1 MESAP
6 TRKSYRNII
15 VLGILL
21 LALGAYLT
29 IRLVNFNEVKLAA
42 GFYDQKITIMSTAD
56 IHGHLVYSEANGGY
70 YTLDEVNTEMGLPL
84 MKGIV
89 DDIRA
94 SNPDSLLLDSGD
106 MFHGTNEAN
115 VNKAEGIVEAVN
127 LMGYDAMAPGNHD
140 FDFGFDRLL
149 EIKSQLN
156 FPMLSANVSAKGE
169 KVFKPYLIKEVG
181 GLKIGLF
188 GLTVPD
194 SLSNMNVFGPTDV
207 RFEDPVTEAKKT
219 VAALQAEN
227 VNAIILVS
235 HLGDDRDKEL
245 VKQVGGIDLVL
256 SGHHHWLYKE
266 PDKVDDTY
274 VVEAGSYSTHVG
286 QADLYFK
293 NGKVAD
299 LSWTLHQSK
308 DRSKEN
314 PAMAAI
320 ADKYYAIAF
329 ERGKRVVGSSEVVL
343 DGVRSHVRSQ
353 ETNLA
358 DLLTDAMRE
367 KADADIALVNGGAIR
382 ESIPQGQVR
391 LYDVSKPLPFV
402 NSLMTVEVKGSRI
415 YEALERGLR
424 GWPNGSS
431 NGGFLQVSG
440 FSYEFDGSK
449 PAGKRLVSVTKDGKP
464 LDKDKLYKLAT
475 NDYLVNGGDNYVEFK
490 DAKQLYK
497 GDLLSTVLAD
507 YIESKGKVEGKT
519 DGRIKVINER
529 YK

>member
-1 MESAP
+1 MESAA
-6 TRKSYRNII
+6 TKKSYRNVI
-15 VLGILL
+15 VLGVLL
-21 LALGAYLT
+21 LALIIYLT
-29 IRLVNFNEVKLAA
+29 IKLVNFNEVKLAA
-42 GFYDQKITIMSTAD
+42 GLYDQKITIMSTAD
-56 IHGHLVYSEANGGY
+56 IHGHLVYAEANGGY
-70 YTLDEVNTEMGLPL
+70 YSLDEVNTEMGLPL
-84 MKGIV
+84 MKGII

-106 MFHGTNEAN
+106 LFHGTNEAN
-115 VNKAEGIVEAVN
+115 VNEAEGIVEAVN
-127 LMGYDAMAPGNHD
+127 LMGYDAMAAGNHD

-149 EIKSQLN
+149 EIKSQLK
-156 FPMLSANVSAKGE
+156 FPILGANVSFKGE
-169 KVFKPYLIKEVG
+169 QVFKPYLIKEVG

-194 SLSNMNVFGPTDV
+194 SLSNMNVFGKTEV
-207 RFEDPVTEAKKT
+207 SFGDPVAAAKMT
-219 VAALQAEN
+219 IAALKAEN
-227 VNAIILVS
+227 VDSIILVS
-235 HLGDDRDKEL
+235 HLGDDKDKEL
-245 VKQVGGIDLVL
+245 IKQVDGIDLVL

-266 PDKVDDTY
+266 PDQVNDTY

-286 QADLYFK
+286 QADLYFS
-293 NGKVAD
+293 NGKVVD
-299 LSWTLHQSK
+299 ISWTVHQSK
-308 DRSKEN
+308 DRSKED
-314 PAMAAI
+314 PAIAAI

-329 ERGKRVVGSSEVVL
+329 EKGKRVVGSSTVDL
-343 DGVRSHVRSQ
+343 DGIRSRVRSQ

-367 KADADIALVNGGAIR
+367 TGDADIALLNGGAIR
-382 ESIPQGQVR
+382 ESIPKGQVR

-402 NSLMTVEVKGSRI
+402 NSLMTVEVKGSKI

-440 FSYEFDGSK
+440 ISYEFDGSK

-475 NDYLVNGGDNYVEFK
+475 NDYLVNGGDNYEEFT

-507 YIESKGKVEGKT
+507 YIESKGVVEGKL

>member
-1 MESAP
+1 MESAA
-6 TRKSYRNII
+6 TRKSYRNVI
-15 VLGILL
+15 VLGVLL
-21 LALGAYLT
+21 LALIVYLT
-29 IRLVNFNEVKLAA
+29 IRLVNFSEVKLAA

-56 IHGHLVYSEANGGY
+56 IHGHLVYEEANGGY
-70 YTLDEVNTEMGLPL
+70 YTLDEINTQMGLPL

-94 SNPDSLLLDSGD
+94 DNPASLLLDSGD

-115 VNKAEGIVEAVN
+115 VNEAEGIVKAIN

-140 FDFGFDRLL
+140 FDYGFDRLL
-149 EIKSQLN
+149 EIKSELK
-156 FPMLSANVSAKGE
+156 FPMLSANVSYKGE
-169 KVFKPYLIKEVG
+169 PVFQPYLVKEVG
-181 GLKIGLF
+181 GLKVGLF

-194 SLSNMNVFGPTDV
+194 SLSNMNVFGPSDV
-207 RFEDPVTEAKKT
+207 SFGDPVAAAQST
-219 VAALQAEN
+219 VAALQAEQ

-256 SGHHHWLYKE
+256 SGHHHWLYKKA
-266 PDKVDDTY
+266 DRVGDTY
-274 VVEAGSYSTHVG
+274 VVEAGSYSTHIG
-286 QADLYFK
+286 QADLYFR
-293 NGKVAD
+293 NGKVVD
-299 LSWTLHQSK
+299 LSWTLHQSQ

-314 PAMAAI
+314 PEMAAI
-320 ADKYYAIAF
+320 ADEYYAIAF
-329 ERGKRVVGSSEVVL
+329 EKGKRVVGSTDVVL

-358 DLLTDAMRE
+358 NLLTDAMRE
-367 KADADIALVNGGAIR
+367 KGDADIALLNGGSIR
-382 ESIPQGQVR
+382 ESIPKGEIR
-391 LYDVSKPLPFV
+391 LYDVNKPLPFV
-402 NSLMTVEVKGSRI
+402 NSLMTVEVKGDRI

-440 FSYEFDGSK
+440 LSYTFDGSK
-449 PAGKRLVSVTKDGKP
+449 PAGRRLVSVTKDGKP

-475 NDYLVNGGDNYVEFK
+475 NDYLVYGGDNYEEFK

-507 YIESKGKVEGKT
+507 YIESKGKVEGKI
-519 DGRIKVINER
+519 DGRITVINER

>member
-1 MESAP
+1 MESTA
-6 TRKSYRNII
+6 TRKSYRNVI
-15 VLGILL
+15 VLGVLL
-21 LALGAYLT
+21 LAVIVYLT
-29 IRLVNFNEVKLAA
+29 IKLVNFNEVKLAA
-42 GFYDQKITIMSTAD
+42 GIYDRKITIMSTAD
-56 IHGHLVYSEANGGY
+56 IHGHLVYEEANGGY
-70 YTLDEVNTEMGLPL
+70 YTLDEINTQMGLPL

-115 VNKAEGIVEAVN
+115 VNEAEGIVEAVN
-127 LMGYDAMAPGNHD
+127 LMGFDAMVAGNHD
-140 FDFGFDRLL
+140 FDFGFDRIL
-149 EIKSQLN
+149 EIESQLN
-156 FPMLSANVSAKGE
+156 FPILSANVNFEGE
-169 KVFKPYLIKEVG
+169 LAFKPYLIKEVG

-188 GLTVPD
+188 GLTVPE
-194 SLSNMNVFGPTDV
+194 SLSNMNVFGPADV
-207 RFEDPVTEAKKT
+207 SFEDPVDTAKRM
-219 VAALQAEN
+219 VAALQAEK
-227 VNAIILVS
+227 VNSIILVS
-235 HLGDDRDKEL
+235 HLGDDKDKEL
-245 VKQVGGIDLVL
+245 VKEVDGIDLVL
-256 SGHHHWLYKE
+256 CGHHHWLYKE
-266 PDKVDDTY
+266 PDKVNDTY
-274 VVEAGSYSTHVG
+274 LVEAGSYSTHVG

-293 NGKVAD
+293 DGKVVD
-299 LSWTLHQSK
+299 MSWKLHQSQ
-308 DRSKEN
+308 DRSKED
-314 PAMAAI
+314 PAIAAI

-329 ERGKRVVGSSEVVL
+329 EKGKRVVGRSNVVL
-343 DGVRSHVRSQ
+343 NGVRSHVRSQ

-358 DLLTDAMRE
+358 NVLTDAMRE
-367 KADADIALVNGGAIR
+367 AGDADIALLNGGSIR
-382 ESIPQGQVR
+382 ESIPQGEIR

-402 NSLMTVEVKGSRI
+402 NSLITVEIKGDKI

-440 FSYEFDGSK
+440 ISYEFDGSK
-449 PAGKRLVSVTKDGKP
+449 PAGRRLVSVTKDGKP

-475 NDYLVNGGDNYVEFK
+475 NDYLVYGGDNYEEFK

-507 YIESKGKVEGKT
+507 YIESKGEVEGKL